1 MIFFLNQK
9 VDAPV
14 VVALRILAYRVKL
27 EGASLATWT
36 SFQQFPSGGPTLW
49 NNVKYPSCLSGKSS
63 INGGFVQCLSLF
75 SVPKTQKKT
84 TSNQFRP
91 RFWSKK
97 LGQCATFIGAPVRMI
112 HVPFFLDHAR
122 GQRGS
127 SSYNSSCPSLNQPPN
142 PGVLF
147 KSCLLSANHID
158 TSHGGESQHPAEDQL
173 SRKHTPFGEYLH
185 LRVASADS
193 KAMAAKFGDGFIID
207 LLPWG
212 LWFMSSFL
220 GEFLAMVD

>member
-122 GQRGS
+122 GQRQQQLQLVVPFPQSASKPGS
-127 SSYNSSCPSLNQPPN
+127 SVQVVPVERESHRHFPWWWESTPCWRSTFQKAHPIWWVPP
-142 PGVLF
+142 PQGGVSRL
-147 KSCLLSANHID
+147 K
-158 TSHGGESQHPAEDQL
+158 SHGCKIWRWFHYWF
-173 SRKHTPFGEYLH
+173 T
-185 LRVASADS
+185 
-193 KAMAAKFGDGFIID
+193 AMRIMIH
-207 LLPWG
+207 
-212 LWFMSSFL
+212 
-220 GEFLAMVD
+220 E